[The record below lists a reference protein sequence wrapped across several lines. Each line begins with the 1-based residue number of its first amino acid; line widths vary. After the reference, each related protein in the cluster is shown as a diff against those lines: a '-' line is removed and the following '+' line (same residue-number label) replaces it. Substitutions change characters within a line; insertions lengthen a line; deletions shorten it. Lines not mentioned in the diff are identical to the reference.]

1 MEYTMLRNS
10 DLKVSRLCMGGCPM
24 GGYGWG
30 DTQENE
36 LIEAVHTAVDQ
47 GVNFFDTAD
56 TYGLGQSEK
65 TLGKALGSHRKDV
78 VIASKFGVRI
88 ENGKTFYDNS
98 SSWIKKA
105 VEGSLRRLGT
115 DYIDL
120 YQIHYRDGKTP
131 IGEVIETLEEMKKK
145 GYIRYYGLS
154 NIHEDDIEE
163 IKPFRGKFV
172 SFQDEYSLACR
183 KNESD
188 MKSIAQDLEMTIL
201 TWGSLGQGI
210 LTGKYTKENVNFGND
225 DRRSRDIYVNFHG
238 EKLLKNLEIV
248 EVMRTI
254 ADKYEKPVAA
264 VAIRYILDFLSDSV
278 VLCGAKRPSQIL
290 GNIEGLGW
298 NLEKVVC
305 IGGGFVY
312 GSLGMSHQATEDLA
326 ILRALPD
333 VVVMAPA
340 DLVEAEECTKALA
353 AYPGTAYL
361 RLGRGGEKRIHDHIE
376 NFQIGKAIKVK
387 SGEKIAIFSTGAIF
401 EEVNAAY
408 DILVSKGYSP
418 AVYTFPTV
426 KPIDKEVIEDCA
438 KEFEVIV
445 TCEEHNIV
453 GGFGSAVAEVMAEI

>member
-1 MEYTMLRNS
+1 M
-10 DLKVSRLCMGGCPM
+10 
-24 GGYGWG
+24 
-30 DTQENE
+30 
-36 LIEAVHTAVDQ
+36 
-47 GVNFFDTAD
+47 
-56 TYGLGQSEK
+56 
-65 TLGKALGSHRKDV
+65 
-78 VIASKFGVRI
+78 
-88 ENGKTFYDNS
+88 
-98 SSWIKKA
+98 
-105 VEGSLRRLGT
+105 EGSLRRLGT

-298 NLEKVVC
+298 NLER
-305 IGGGFVY
+305 
-312 GSLGMSHQATEDLA
+312 ED
-326 ILRALPD
+326 I
-333 VVVMAPA
+333 
-340 DLVEAEECTKALA
+340 K
-353 AYPGTAYL
+353 
-361 RLGRGGEKRIHDHIE
+361 RLGEG
-376 NFQIGKAIKVK
+376 
-387 SGEKIAIFSTGAIF
+387 
-401 EEVNAAY
+401 
-408 DILVSKGYSP
+408 SKW
-418 AVYTFPTV
+418 
-426 KPIDKEVIEDCA
+426 IDQKD
-438 KEFEVIV
+438 
-445 TCEEHNIV
+445 TLR
-453 GGFGSAVAEVMAEI
+453 

>member
-163 IKPFRGKFV
+163 IKPFSGKFV

-298 NLEKVVC
+298 NLER
-305 IGGGFVY
+305 
-312 GSLGMSHQATEDLA
+312 ED
-326 ILRALPD
+326 I
-333 VVVMAPA
+333 
-340 DLVEAEECTKALA
+340 K
-353 AYPGTAYL
+353 
-361 RLGRGGEKRIHDHIE
+361 RLDE
-376 NFQIGKAIKVK
+376 
-387 SGEKIAIFSTGAIF
+387 
-401 EEVNAAY
+401 
-408 DILVSKGYSP
+408 VSK
-418 AVYTFPTV
+418 
-426 KPIDKEVIEDCA
+426 
-438 KEFEVIV
+438 
-445 TCEEHNIV
+445 
-453 GGFGSAVAEVMAEI
+453 